1 MASWWRWCE
10 DELVGRFS
18 DGAQEGVQGRG
29 GGRRRG
35 ASSERGSVPELARAL
50 EAATH
55 AVRRC
60 CRQGG
65 PVADVFEAATRLQ
78 AGLATSAPAFGAA
91 ASRRRSPRRT
101 TAETA
106 DGRLRSLVLKAV
118 AARTAANS
126 LLSEALLAQRADEA
140 DGLAVRRVPGMGRGL
155 FATTPLESGRV
166 VGDYTGT
173 LLDAAGLAS
182 RYPDGPES
190 ADYLLRVAPG
200 RWVDAA
206 GSRCICRFVN
216 HAQAPHA
223 NCALFG
229 DEEQGLE
236 GGSAPRTVVF
246 AIRDIEAGEQLLM
259 DCEYKPSTSPQ
270 TCLTRRAQQGG
281 CACSDQRC
289 VRLPDGPAYWEDRPD
304 PVPPGGGA
312 GERVGRWRRGAPA
325 AAAARG
331 STRKRRRG

>member
-18 DGAQEGVQGRG
+18 DDGAQPQGVRGGG
-29 GGRRRG
+29 GGRRRW
-35 ASSERGSVPELARAL
+35 ASSERRESVPELARGL

-91 ASRRRSPRRT
+91 ASRTRSPRRT

-106 DGRLRSLVLKAV
+106 DGHLRSLVLKAV
-118 AARTAANS
+118 AARIAANS
-126 LLSEALLAQRADEA
+126 LLSEALLSQRADDA
-140 DGLAVRRVPGMGRGL
+140 DGLVVRRVPGMGRGL
-155 FATTPLESGRV
+155 FATAPLESGRV

-206 GSRCICRFVN
+206 GSRSLCRFVN
-216 HAQAPHA
+216 HHSQAPHA

-246 AIRDIEAGEQLLM
+246 AIREIEAGEQLLM
-259 DCEYKPSTSPQ
+259 DCE
-270 TCLTRRAQQGG
+270 
-281 CACSDQRC
+281 
-289 VRLPDGPAYWEDRPD
+289 
-304 PVPPGGGA
+304 
-312 GERVGRWRRGAPA
+312 
-325 AAAARG
+325 
-331 STRKRRRG
+331 